1 MLPLKRILC
10 ATDFHEPTDE
20 GVKTASELAEH
31 FGAELILAHIVSLV
45 PVMPSPV
52 DEPSST
58 FNVASYQKELEDA
71 AKARIEKMAKE
82 LVSPNVPVRTFVASG
97 YPADEIT
104 QLAEKEDAGLIVI
117 TIHSRSRWRYLIF
130 GSRAARML
138 RKSRRPI
145 LSIQQLGEKKKS

>member
-1 MLPLKRILC
+1 MLPLKKILC
-10 ATDFHEPTDE
+10 AVDFHEPTDE
-20 GVKTASELAEH
+20 GVKTANELAEH
-31 FGAELILAHIVSLV
+31 FSAEVLLVHIVSLV
-45 PVMPSPV
+45 PVIPSPV

-71 AKARIEKMAKE
+71 AKVRLEKMAKE
-82 LVSPNVPVRTFVASG
+82 LVSPKVSARTFVASG
-97 YPADEIT
+97 YPADEILR
-104 QLAEKEDAGLIVI
+104 LAEEEDAGLIVI

-130 GSRAARML
+130 GSKAVRML

>member
-10 ATDFHEPTDE
+10 ATDFDEPTDE
-20 GVKTASELAEH
+20 GVKTSSELAEH
-31 FGAELILAHIVSLV
+31 FGAELLLVHVVSLV

-71 AKARIEKMAKE
+71 AKARLDKVARE
-82 LVSPNVPVRTFVASG
+82 LISPKVMVRTFVSSG

-104 QLAEKEDAGLIVI
+104 QLADKEDAGLIVI
-117 TIHSRSRWRYLIF
+117 TIHSHSRWRYLIF
-130 GSRAARML
+130 GSKAARML

-145 LSIQQLGEKKKS
+145 LSIQQLGLKKKT